1 VLDSETNIH
10 PEIDQVCN
18 CLDHNHS
25 PVMDSNIVSMTREM
39 ASAINGVFIH
49 IHPSNFSYDKLP
61 KVLRKTNESTTG
73 TRGDLESY
81 HTATIFSSLGASGSK
96 RLPTPPSS
104 VSLVPY

>member
-1 VLDSETNIH
+1 
-10 PEIDQVCN
+10 
-18 CLDHNHS
+18 
-25 PVMDSNIVSMTREM
+25 M

-96 RLPTPPSS
+96 RLPTPSQLRLS
-104 VSLVPY
+104 RAILDYRYIE